1 MAFEKV
7 VLKSGVERGAYI
19 RTRLEQGATTREITA
34 EINSPELYSGPEGK
48 RWADTTVSQIRS
60 KMAPK
65 KDPFVKVQGIDPAE
79 DDLGETDAVKER
91 LDTTG
96 VEVPPEYE
104 DILTP
109 EDIAEIRLDAAKNIR
124 SAARKKARKDMLVR
138 VEQEMLR
145 EAAKA
150 AQQGQARGDLVDV
163 SIDLPEY
170 APGLTLDGVFYCHG
184 TTPRVRRDVAAVLRE
199 QVSRAWA
206 HQASISGQKSDFFN
220 RGSTYRAANGQS
232 YARDPQTGGLR
243 V

>member
-19 RTRLEQGATTREITA
+19 RTRLEQGATTREIAA
-34 EINSPELYSGPEGK
+34 EINSPELYTGPEGK
-48 RWADTTVSQIRS
+48 RWADTVVSQVRV

-65 KDPFVKVQGIDPAE
+65 KDPFVKVQGTDPAPE
-79 DDLGETDAVKER
+79 DDDTTDEV
-91 LDTTG
+91 LDTAG
-96 VEVPPEYE
+96 IVVPPEYE
-104 DILTP
+104 GILD
-109 EDIAEIRLDAAKNIR
+109 EQDIAEIRVDAAKNIR
-124 SAARKKARKDMLVR
+124 SAARKKARKDMLLR
-138 VEQEMLR
+138 VEQELNQ
-145 EAAKA
+145 EAVKA

-170 APGLTLDGVFYCHG
+170 APGITLDGVFYCHG

-199 QVSRAWA
+199 QISRSWA

-220 RGSTYRAANGQS
+220 RGSVYRSATGQQ